1 MKRGDIF
8 WCNMEPS
15 VGSEIQ
21 KIRPCV
27 IVSNNIANN
36 FSAVVTI
43 VPITSKK
50 TDRIFPDEVLIENIP
65 GLVAGKTIASQI
77 KTLDKKRVLKKIA
90 VLPTDLVE
98 KLNAT
103 LQIHLALLDE

>member
-8 WCNMEPS
+8 WCNLEPAI
-15 VGSEIQ
+15 GSEIK

-27 IVSNNIANN
+27 IVSNDLANN
-36 FSAVVTI
+36 FSSIVTI

-50 TDRIFPDEVLIENIP
+50 TERIFPDEVLIENVN
-65 GLVAGKTIASQI
+65 GLIKGKTIASQI

-90 VLPTDLVE
+90 TLSPDLIE

-103 LQIHLALLDE
+103 LRIHLSLLDE

>member
-8 WCNMEPS
+8 WCNLEPAI
-15 VGSEIQ
+15 GSEIK

-27 IVSNNIANN
+27 IVSNDFANN
-36 FSAVVTI
+36 FSSIVTI

-50 TDRIFPDEVLIENIP
+50 TERIFPDEVLIENVKRLIT
-65 GLVAGKTIASQI
+65 GKTIASQI

-90 VLPTDLVE
+90 TLSPQLIE

-103 LQIHLALLDE
+103 LLIHLSLLEE